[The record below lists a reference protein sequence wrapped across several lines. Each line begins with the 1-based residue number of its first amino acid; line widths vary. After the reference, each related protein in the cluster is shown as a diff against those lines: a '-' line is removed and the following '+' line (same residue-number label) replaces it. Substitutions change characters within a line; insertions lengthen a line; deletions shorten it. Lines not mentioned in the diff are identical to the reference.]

1 MEIQYAMGGSHY
13 TKPIALDSQLKTEGG
28 LVFNGQG
35 FNIPCE
41 WVNITQQF
49 YLTRYLR
56 QETGVKISWVGGSIY
71 HRVALG
77 QQLKDKRGFDIPWVG
92 GSHNIMG
99 RGNTICRVFD
109 IPWEGVVYSIAILL
123 DSQLKI
129 REGLTIPWIVGQ
141 CGQNIMGRGFNIL
154 WLGRGGQYFI
164 TFFSLFTI
172 YEKSGF

>member
-1 MEIQYAMGGSHY
+1 MGIQYTMGGSHY
-13 TKPIALDSQLKTEGG
+13 TIPIALDSQLKTEGG
-28 LVFNGQG
+28 LVMDRG

-41 WVNITQQF
+41 GVNITQQF

-92 GSHNIMG
+92 GSQNTMG

-109 IPWEGVVYSIAILL
+109 IPWEGVVYSIEILL

-129 REGLTIPWIVGQ
+129 REGLTIPWIVWSKYNGQ
-141 CGQNIMGRGFNIL
+141 GVQYTMVRKGGSVFHNI
-154 WLGRGGQYFI
+154 
-164 TFFSLFTI
+164 FFFTHNLRKERFLI
-172 YEKSGF
+172 F